1 MVSSLQILSATDL
14 RRVQRVQAITIGW
27 MSVEVVIGMWT
38 AWRALSPAMFAF
50 AGDSAIEL
58 FSAVVVLWRFR
69 SFAVPE
75 LEERRAARIAG
86 VLLFLLALY
95 VVFVSAM
102 ALLGYREPKPT
113 YLGMSLLAAAIIL
126 MPWLAREKRR
136 LSYKTAS
143 AALRADAA
151 ESALCAYL
159 SFVALV
165 GLAFNVFWHIGWAD
179 PVAAIVITPLIAWE
193 GRQAMR
199 GRACGCC

>member
-165 GLAFNVFWHIGWAD
+165 GLAFNAFWHIGWAD